1 MVFEG
6 SQLAKHHLNS
16 IHNYIL
22 TKRESLVQDQAA
34 ELDSKCYVFKKD
46 HLFSSPS
53 QAAAVILGRNANGW
67 TAWKNVDGV
76 TLDQIK
82 RKNMD

>member
-1 MVFEG
+1 M
-6 SQLAKHHLNS
+6 
-16 IHNYIL
+16 
-22 TKRESLVQDQAA
+22 VQD
-34 ELDSKCYVFKKD
+34 EVVKLESGYYVFKKD

-67 TAWKNVDGV
+67 NEWKNVDGV

-82 RKNMD
+82 RKSMD